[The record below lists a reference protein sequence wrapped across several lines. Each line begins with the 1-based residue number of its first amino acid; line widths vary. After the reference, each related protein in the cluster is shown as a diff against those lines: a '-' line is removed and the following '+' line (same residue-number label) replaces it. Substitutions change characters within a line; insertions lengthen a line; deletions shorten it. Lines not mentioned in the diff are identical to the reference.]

1 MIDCILNASQA
12 VIVDHVPS
20 HSEDEQIAETLIKHD
35 FGRHTRIG
43 AIDDGGKRMLSICQ
57 FRAPFRCLTGMLQIA
72 ARVTSIAFLKLGDR
86 LCGSY
91 PRLVRMCW
99 ISASGK
105 LVSTKQ
111 TDCDEPE

>member
-57 FRAPFRCLTGMLQIA
+57 FRAPFRCLTGMLQSS
-72 ARVTSIAFLKLGDR
+72 ARVMSIAFLELGDR

-91 PRLVRMCW
+91 GRLIRMYR
-99 ISASGK
+99 IGGSSK
-105 LVSTKQ
+105 LIWTK
-111 TDCDEPE
+111 